1 VLNSITDGLAV
12 LDKNWR
18 YTYFS
23 EQGARI
29 IGMRR
34 EQLLGECVWEMF
46 PHAQGTKFYAEYHR
60 AAETGQSVHFEE
72 FYPEPL
78 NSWLECHCYPSSEG
92 LAVYFR
98 DITDRKRAGEALQRP
113 TPRPSPHSSPPI
125 TCKAGASPPT
135 VSPARDCGK
144 I

>member
-1 VLNSITDGLAV
+1 MFNDATARDVLGDAVPLFDESSNVHSALESFMDITDRNRAETELRQAHHKLQCVLNSITDGLAV

-46 PHAQGTKFYAEYHR
+46 PHAQGTKFYAEVGVEIGR
-60 AAETGQSVHFEE
+60 AHV
-72 FYPEPL
+72 
-78 NSWLECHCYPSSEG
+78 
-92 LAVYFR
+92 
-98 DITDRKRAGEALQRP
+98 
-113 TPRPSPHSSPPI
+113 
-125 TCKAGASPPT
+125 
-135 VSPARDCGK
+135 
-144 I
+144 